1 MILLVHISVLME
13 VLMKV
18 FLMALQDT
26 PPLADPTTGRIPPYT
41 QVLKQD
47 PVTGTYILLRSSVP
61 MWFVVG
67 MKYLLNTGGPLS
79 LPAYMYWG
87 FLFALGLTAVLLS
100 NNIMESYIQ
109 TRFLHRS
116 VKQIINVSDKV
127 EVDAS
132 PSSLQKV
139 SVALK

>member
-1 MILLVHISVLME
+1 ML
-13 VLMKV
+13 
-18 FLMALQDT
+18 
-26 PPLADPTTGRIPPYT
+26 Y
-41 QVLKQD
+41 

-87 FLFALGLTAVLLS
+87 FLFSLGLTAVLLS
-100 NNIMESYIQ
+100 KNIMESYIQ

-116 VKQIINVSDKV
+116 VKQIINVSDT
-127 EVDAS
+127 VDLDATS
-132 PSSLQKV
+132 LSLQKV
-139 SVALK
+139 SVALKKYIETSYEHYGYVIVSTGSSDSWLNDIRLV